1 MTHEEFVAGRRFIDL
16 PAGRIA
22 YVERGVGPVALFV
35 HGVPLN
41 GYHWR
46 HQVAALSDIR
56 RCVCPDLMGLGASEI
71 APRTPVDFHAQAEM
85 LVQFIEALGVSRID
99 LVGNDSGGAISQIL
113 ATRAPDRI
121 RSLTLTNCDTH
132 ENWPP
137 PAFMPI
143 LNLAKAGQ
151 LGNAFAAFRA
161 DPELARSPSGLGV
174 AFEFP
179 ERLTPDLLDAYL
191 GPLVATPA
199 RMDQV
204 NAYVSAI
211 ETPPTAGLLER
222 LKAFHPPTLIVWG
235 DGDVFFGPDWGRWL
249 AETIPGVRRLE
260 ILSGARLF
268 FPEERH
274 ETFNALLREHWLA
287 AASVIAP
294 SPALE
299 IHSESR
305 AATPT
310 ATTGPRAAHGYT
322 PLKVFRT
329 VAYALAV
336 WASVAMFIR
345 FGGAAGQFSGQD
357 GVNTYLATAV
367 LILPLNWLN
376 RKSAGMP
383 TSKMPTVA
391 AMTLTVTTLLEG
403 VMMKWFPDVYGG
415 DPAVIAQGAIW
426 LLYAVGL
433 GLGASVVTA
442 AWSEARR

>member
-1 MTHEEFVAGRRFIDL
+1 MTHEDFVAARRFIDL

-22 YVERGVGPVALFV
+22 YVERGGGPVALFV

-46 HQVAALSDIR
+46 HQMAALGDIR
-56 RCVCPDLMGLGASEI
+56 RCVCPDLMGLGASET
-71 APRTPVDFHAQAEM
+71 APGAPVDFHAQAAM
-85 LVQFIEALGVSRID
+85 LLQFMDALGLSTVD
-99 LVGNDSGGAISQIL
+99 LIGNDSGGAISQIL
-113 ATRAPDRI
+113 ATQAPERI

-132 ENWPP
+132 GNWPP
-137 PAFMPI
+137 PAFLPI

-151 LGNAFAAFRA
+151 LGNVFEACLTNP
-161 DPELARSPSGLGV
+161 DLAQSPSGLGV

-179 ERLTPDLLDAYL
+179 ERLTPDLLNAYL

-199 RMDQV
+199 RMDQL

-211 ETPPTAGLLER
+211 ETPPTAALLDG
-222 LKAFHPPTLIVWG
+222 LKAFRQPTLIVWG
-235 DGDVFFGPDWGRWL
+235 DADVFFGPAWGRWL
-249 AETIPGVRRLE
+249 AETIPGVRRLDV
-260 ILSGARLF
+260 LSGARLF

-274 ETFNALLREHWLA
+274 EAFNALLREHWST
-287 AASVIAP
+287 AASVVAKAGAILPPVSAGAP
-294 SPALE
+294 
-299 IHSESR
+299 
-305 AATPT
+305 AASM
-310 ATTGPRAAHGYT
+310 TGRRGDDRYT
-322 PLKVFRT
+322 PVKVMRT

-336 WASVAMFIR
+336 WGSVALFIR

-357 GVNTYLATAV
+357 GVNTYLATAI
-367 LILPLNWLN
+367 LTLPLNWLN
-376 RKSAGMP
+376 RKAAGMP
-383 TSKMPTVA
+383 AAKMPVVV

-403 VMMKWFPDVYGG
+403 VIMKWFPEVYGG
-415 DPAVIAQGAIW
+415 DPAVIAKGAIW

>member
-22 YVERGVGPVALFV
+22 YIERGEGPVALFV

-46 HQVAALSDIR
+46 HQVAAVSDIR
-56 RCVCPDLMGLGASEI
+56 RCVCPDLMGLGASET
-71 APRTPVDFHAQAEM
+71 APGTPVDFQAQAEM
-85 LVQFIEALGVSRID
+85 LLQFIDALGVSKID

-132 ENWPP
+132 GNWPP

-161 DPELARSPSGLGV
+161 DPELARSPAGLGV

-179 ERLTPDLLDAYL
+179 ERLTPELLDAYL

-211 ETPPTAGLLER
+211 ETPPTAGLLEG
-222 LKAFHPPTLIVWG
+222 LKAFQPPTLIVWG
-235 DGDVFFGPDWGRWL
+235 DGDVFFGPAWGRWL

-274 ETFNALLREHWLA
+274 EIFNALLREHWMAATSGPDSRPVLQ
-287 AASVIAP
+287 AASP
-294 SPALE
+294 S
-299 IHSESR
+299 S
-305 AATPT
+305 
-310 ATTGPRAAHGYT
+310 TTGLGIADRYT
-322 PLKVFRT
+322 PLKVLRT

-345 FGGAAGQFSGQD
+345 FGGAAGQFSGRA

-367 LILPLNWLN
+367 LTVPLNWLN
-376 RKSAGMP
+376 RKAAGMP
-383 TSKMPTVA
+383 AAKMPVVV

-403 VMMKWFPDVYGG
+403 VIMKGFPGVYGG
-415 DPAVIAQGAIW
+415 DPAVIAHGAIW

>member
-1 MTHEEFVAGRRFIDL
+1 MTHEEFVAERRFIYL

-22 YVERGVGPVALFV
+22 YVERGEGPVALFV

-56 RCVCPDLMGLGASEI
+56 RCLCPDLMGLGASETD
-71 APRTPVDFHAQAEM
+71 PGTPVDFQAQAHM
-85 LVQFIEALGVSRID
+85 LLQLIDALGVSKID

-113 ATRAPDRI
+113 ATQAPDRI

-132 ENWPP
+132 GNWPP

-151 LGNAFAAFRA
+151 LGHAFAAFRA

-179 ERLTPDLLDAYL
+179 ERLTPELLDAYL
-191 GPLVATPA
+191 APLVATPT

-211 ETPPTAGLLER
+211 ETPPTAALLQG

-235 DGDVFFGPDWGRWL
+235 DADVFFGPDWGRWL

-274 ETFNALLREHWLA
+274 ETFNALLREHW
-287 AASVIAP
+287 
-294 SPALE
+294 
-299 IHSESR
+299 
-305 AATPT
+305 TT
-310 ATTGPRAAHGYT
+310 ATMVTTASPRLERGPESQGASSTSMTGPGAADRYT
-322 PLKVFRT
+322 PLKIVRT

-336 WASVAMFIR
+336 WSSVAIFIR
-345 FGGAAGQFSGQD
+345 FGGAAGQFSGRD
-357 GVNTYLATAV
+357 GMNTYLATAV
-367 LILPLNWLN
+367 LTLPLNWLN
-376 RKSAGMP
+376 RKAAGMP
-383 TSKMPTVA
+383 ASKMPVVV

-403 VMMKWFPDVYGG
+403 VLMKWFPEVYGG
-415 DPAVIAQGAIW
+415 DPAVIAKGAIW
-426 LLYAVGL
+426 LLYAVGM